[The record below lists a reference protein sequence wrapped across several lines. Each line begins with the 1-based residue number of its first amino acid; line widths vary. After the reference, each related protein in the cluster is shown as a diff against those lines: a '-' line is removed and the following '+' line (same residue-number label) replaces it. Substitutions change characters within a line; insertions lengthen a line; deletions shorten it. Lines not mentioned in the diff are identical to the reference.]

1 MSCNKIIDLFNK
13 LKFIK
18 VPDYQRAYSWEE
30 DQIKR
35 FLSDIEEY
43 IGNKEIEYYMG
54 HFLFEK
60 HDNSDVYY
68 IIDGQQRLT
77 TIIIFLSC
85 IFKRIKSLI

>member
-18 VPDYQRAYSWEE
+18 VPDYQRAYSWDK
-30 DQIKR
+30 DQQINQFFIDIKEH
-35 FLSDIEEY
+35 L
-43 IGNKEIEYYMG
+43 NKKYYMG

-77 TIIIFLSC
+77 TIYYNYIF
-85 IFKRIKSLI
+85 IMHIQKNKKFE